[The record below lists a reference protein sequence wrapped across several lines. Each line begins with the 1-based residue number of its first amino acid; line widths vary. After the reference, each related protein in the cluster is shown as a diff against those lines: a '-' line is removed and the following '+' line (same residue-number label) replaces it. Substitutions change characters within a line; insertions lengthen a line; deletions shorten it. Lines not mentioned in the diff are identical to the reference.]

1 MRVMS
6 EMLFYKRFIFV
17 ILMIICVVSSGC
29 SAIKDKPA
37 KEDLALALSGVAGSD
52 ALTFEGAA
60 TLLRG
65 GKSVPEATLYYGGKV
80 ENHNK
85 VSLYTLLPDKSSS
98 LPAAT
103 GDIKE
108 LAKSSTVALSYYSQ
122 LEKQEGK
129 WKLLSAAPSSGEDN
143 PLPALNPL
151 HQLEELEVM
160 DKVVTEER
168 GAARGTR
175 VLRIELTP
183 AQARDQLSTDLER
196 AMIDLRPVLKDQ
208 NQKTTE
214 KELKVNEALLTLWE
228 KKNSELQKK
237 LEQAEISAVYHV
249 TVDTKRNL
257 PKRLSWKRTV
267 NYSGEKTNNETY
279 VMQVDFY
286 GYR

>member
-1 MRVMS
+1 
-6 EMLFYKRFIFV
+6 
-17 ILMIICVVSSGC
+17 MIMINGVVCSSC
-29 SAIKDKPA
+29 SVIKDKPA
-37 KEDLALALSGVAGSD
+37 KEDLALALSGVTGSD
-52 ALTFEGAA
+52 ALSFEGAA
-60 TLLRG
+60 TLLRE
-65 GKSVPEATLYYGGKV
+65 GKAVPETTLYYGGKV

-85 VSLYTLLPDKSSS
+85 VSLYTLLPDKSPS

-103 GDIKE
+103 SDIKE
-108 LAKSSTVALSYYSQ
+108 LVKRPTVALSYYSK
-122 LEKQEGK
+122 LEKKEGK

-160 DKVVTEER
+160 DKVVTEEM

-175 VLRIELTP
+175 VLRIELTS

-196 AMIDLRPVLKDQ
+196 EMMDLRPVLKDQ
-208 NQKTTE
+208 NPKTNE
-214 KELKVNEALLTLWE
+214 KDLKVNEALLTLWE

-257 PKRLSWKRTV
+257 PKRLTWKRTV
-267 NYSGEKTNNETY
+267 NYSGEKTDTETY
-279 VMQVDFY
+279 VMEVDFY